1 MLCFGLWNRRC
12 DGNTDR
18 EGLKM
23 EDKKV
28 LFQDIPINRSEIEQS
43 ELNIENKTRSNL
55 FNWNGQF
62 SPQFIEALLN
72 KYAEK
77 GMVVIDPFLGSGT
90 VLSECARKGLRA
102 YGTELNASAYYMAKT
117 YEVANISYEDRQ
129 KLIDSIDRSIAGI
142 ENNELILD
150 SLIQIINISQNTS
163 IKNIISTLIIVMD
176 IYNNTITMELL
187 TVKWKWL
194 KQLIRDLPYSK
205 SRIKAEQ
212 GDARKM
218 SLPDSTADLLITSP
232 PYINVLNYHQK
243 YRSSVEALGYD
254 VLKLARS
261 EFGSNRKNRG
271 NRFLTVIQYCIDIAL
286 SIKEAIR
293 VCKAGSRMIYVVGRE
308 STVLGCSFCNSELIY
323 EMAQE
328 IFGLD
333 LILRQERVFK
343 NRYGTMIYEDIL
355 HFENNKDKYQV
366 DEKII
371 SEKAREIAVR
381 MLKEKKPIEKNEA
394 TLQEAI
400 VFANKVKKSEVV
412 YA

>member
-1 MLCFGLWNRRC
+1 MLCVGLWNRRC

-18 EGLKM
+18 EGLTM

-28 LFQDIPINRSEIEQS
+28 LFQDIPINRSEIEQG
-43 ELNIENKTRSNL
+43 ELNIENKMRSNL

-117 YEVANISYEDRQ
+117 YEVANLSYEDRQ
-129 KLIDSIDRSIAGI
+129 MIIDSIDRSIAGI
-142 ENNELILD
+142 ENNESILD
-150 SLIQIINISQNTS
+150 SLIQIINTSQNTS
-163 IKNIISTLIIVMD
+163 IKNIVSTLIIVMD
-176 IYNNTITMELL
+176 IYNNVVTMELL
-187 TVKWKWL
+187 TIKWEWL
-194 KQLIRDLPYSK
+194 KQLINNLPYSK
-205 SRIKAEQ
+205 SRIRAEQ

-293 VCKAGSRMIYVVGRE
+293 VCKPGSRMIYVVGRE

-355 HFENNKDKYQV
+355 HFENDKEKYQV
-366 DEKII
+366 DEKLI

-400 VFANKVKKSEVV
+400 IFANKVKKSEVV